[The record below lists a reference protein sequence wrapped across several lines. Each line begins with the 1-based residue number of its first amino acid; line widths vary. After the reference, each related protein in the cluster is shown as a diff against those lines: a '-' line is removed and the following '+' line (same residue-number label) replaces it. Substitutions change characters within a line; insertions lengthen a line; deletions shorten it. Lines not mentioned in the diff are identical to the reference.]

1 MVIFNSKLLNY
12 QRVSLVSVNLSVQL
26 PKLPSRNSQAF
37 CGKSQASEV
46 APSWHNQQTPAIF
59 SDHKRHHKTILKNN
73 RTSIYNY
80 IYICIY
86 TYIYM
91 YIYTYIYIHR
101 TPLSLSIHIYIYI
114 PIKSILIIFASP
126 RVSQQLQDHRRPT
139 EQLLVV

>member
-1 MVIFNSKLLNY
+1 MIFMPCLPFLFVEIPSIL
-12 QRVSLVSVNLSVQL
+12 SLVSVNLSVQL

-80 IYICIY
+80 IYIY
-86 TYIYM
+86 V
-91 YIYTYIYIHR
+91 YTYIYIE
-101 TPLSLSIHIYIYI
+101 PPSLSLYIYIYI

-126 RVSQQLQDHRRPT
+126 CVSQQLQEDHRRPT